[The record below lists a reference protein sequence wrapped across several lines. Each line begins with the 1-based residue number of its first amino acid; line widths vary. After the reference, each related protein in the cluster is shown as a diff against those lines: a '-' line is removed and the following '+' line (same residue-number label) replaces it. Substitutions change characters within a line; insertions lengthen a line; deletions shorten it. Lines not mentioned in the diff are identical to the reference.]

1 MIPDGPA
8 QVALFAMKQNRES
21 GMTQSATHT
30 FFTVND
36 LPMSKRY
43 DVWQSSIDC
52 IFNVET
58 LPEIRKNDFHAT
70 LDADLLGSMMLA
82 RTSSTHQFWE
92 RSSNTIAADG
102 MDHYIVQLYYSGGMT
117 TDQGKDGQEIA
128 ADGLLFQ
135 DLSQTAQATTS
146 DFDNLVFV
154 IPRPLLEDRL
164 TLPEDHNMRFLS
176 PRDPMVRVVA
186 NMMRSLKANASA
198 LKTEHAHV
206 LENSFADML
215 AACLNSAHG
224 ETSDTTNKRQNLE
237 VMTMIRR
244 YFRENFSRP
253 DLTPDRAARE
263 LGISRSKLYQLLEE
277 HGGVY
282 RYTRDLRLRRAKQLL
297 SATTKR
303 PRSLYD
309 VALEC
314 GFSSDTSFIRAFR
327 ETFDMTPG
335 DFRRNQQTALKN
347 SNGGDGDGRDTR
359 YEKWLHSL

>member
-1 MIPDGPA
+1 
-8 QVALFAMKQNRES
+8 
-21 GMTQSATHT
+21 MTQSATHT

-43 DVWQSSIDC
+43 DAWQSSIDC

-58 LPEIRKNDFHAT
+58 LPEIRKNSFHAT

-82 RTSSTHQFWE
+82 RTASTHQFWE

-102 MDHYIVQLYYSGGMT
+102 MDHYILQLYYSGGVT
-117 TDQGKDGQEIA
+117 VDQGKDGQELT

-176 PRDPMVRVVA
+176 PRDPMVRIVA
-186 NMMRSLKANASA
+186 NLMRSLKANASS
-198 LKTEHAHV
+198 LKPEHAHV
-206 LENSFADML
+206 LENSFAEML
-215 AACLNSAHG
+215 AACLNSAYG
-224 ETSDTTNKRQNLE
+224 ETSDTTNKRQSLE
-237 VMTMIRR
+237 VMTLIRR

-335 DFRRNQQTALKN
+335 DFRRSQQNALKN
-347 SNGGDGDGRDTR
+347 SNNGKDDGPDTS